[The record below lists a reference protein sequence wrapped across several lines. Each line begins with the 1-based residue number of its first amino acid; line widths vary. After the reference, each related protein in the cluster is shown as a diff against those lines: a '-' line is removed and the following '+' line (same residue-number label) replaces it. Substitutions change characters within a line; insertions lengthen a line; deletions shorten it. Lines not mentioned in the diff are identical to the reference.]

1 MKIIAIISNT
11 RKHEIMNDIHEWLDS
26 NNIAHNLSINSKK
39 IFMKDLTLIFEN
51 ESNYKGLRADG
62 CVCWD
67 DDIVNY
73 ITRGHNILENITLE
87 SYILGLYTDKII
99 KKREGW
105 LW

>member
-11 RKHEIMNDIHEWLDS
+11 RKHEILNDIHEWLDS
-26 NNIAHNLSINSKK
+26 NNIPHILSINRKK
-39 IFMKDLTLIFEN
+39 IFMKDLTLIFES
-51 ESNYKGLRADG
+51 ELNYKGLRADG

-73 ITRGHNILENITLE
+73 ITRGHNILESITLE

-99 KKREGW
+99 KKREGR